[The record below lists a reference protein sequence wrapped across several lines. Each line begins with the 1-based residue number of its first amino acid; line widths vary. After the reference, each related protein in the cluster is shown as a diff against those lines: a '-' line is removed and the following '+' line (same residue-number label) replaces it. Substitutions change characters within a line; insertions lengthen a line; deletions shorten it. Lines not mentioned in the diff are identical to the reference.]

1 MSSSTSIMK
10 NARHPNAAKLF
21 LEFLHS
27 KEAGEIVKDE
37 YGSPL
42 RTDIEP
48 RPGVKRVNEM
58 KLIQPSVDEIVKG
71 IPEVTEQW
79 RDTFGI

>member
-1 MSSSTSIMK
+1 MSSPTSIMK

-21 LEFLHS
+21 LEFLHG

-42 RTDIEP
+42 RTDVEP